1 MTCKASKN
9 NDYCPHYTAPSPR
22 RRSVSTMPATA
33 LQFALLAK
41 HQEIASLRHLA
52 EQIELVDLLGRL
64 IHALQR
70 ERGATSIYLASS
82 GKRFVAERAAS
93 RGESAPL
100 VAQLRERLDLELTPT
115 RGSTSRLL
123 SLIAWVLLD
132 LESLDVLREQ
142 IDHLALSAPDSVQA
156 FSTVIGGLVELIF
169 QFADS
174 GADPSVSRM
183 LIALVHVVEGKEEA
197 GQERAV
203 GAHMFAAGTF
213 SADQQQRLLYLIA
226 AQERS
231 LEVFASFAS
240 TAQNAWWETRMTEPH
255 MAALE
260 KLRRVLCTAHAG
272 DALDAVLSEAW
283 FDAASARIDDLWHL
297 QIALT
302 LQVQETCNAR
312 IDDAHRTLRDSERLM
327 AQLRNNPPPHTQAL
341 AQFFAGD
348 PLSARAAVH
357 ELPGR
362 LSGSDLGTLASLK
375 SLLASQSARLAGAE
389 VELDAAR
396 RALYE
401 RKLVQRAKN
410 TLMTRF
416 SLREDEA
423 YRMLQKASMD
433 GNRPLADIAEDALTS
448 PERFVEH
455 AQPSARRRTQR
466 SAPETPHDDGTT

>member
-1 MTCKASKN
+1 MS
-9 NDYCPHYTAPSPR
+9 
-22 RRSVSTMPATA
+22 ATA

-41 HQEIASLRHLA
+41 QQEIASLRRVA
-52 EQIELVDLLGRL
+52 EQIELIDLLGRL

-70 ERGATSIYLASS
+70 ERGATSIYLASL
-82 GKRFVAERAAS
+82 GKRFVAERAAA
-93 RGESAPL
+93 RDESAPL
-100 VAQLRERLDLELTPT
+100 VAQLRERLDLELAPA

-132 LESLDVLREQ
+132 LESLDALRER
-142 IDHLALSAPDSVQA
+142 IDRIALSAPDSVQA

-169 QFADS
+169 QLADS
-174 GADPSVSRM
+174 AADPSVSRM

-203 GAHMFAAGTF
+203 GAHMFAAGAF

-231 LEVFASFAS
+231 LEVFANFAS
-240 TAQNAWWETRMTEPH
+240 AEQNAWRETRMTGPH
-255 MAALE
+255 VAALE
-260 KLRRVLCTAHAG
+260 KLRRILCTAQAG
-272 DALDAVLSEAW
+272 DTLDAGLSEAW

-302 LQVQETCNAR
+302 LQVQETCDAR

-327 AQLRNNPPPHTQAL
+327 AQLRNNPPPHIQAL
-341 AQFFAGD
+341 AHFFAGD

-357 ELPGR
+357 ELPER
-362 LSGSDLGTLASLK
+362 LSGADSSTLASLK
-375 SLLASQSARLAGAE
+375 SLLESQSARLAGAE

-416 SLREDEA
+416 KLREDEA

-433 GNRPLADIAEDALTS
+433 RNRPLADIAEDALTS
-448 PERFVEH
+448 PERFVDEH
-455 AQPSARRRTQR
+455 AQPAARRRAQR
-466 SAPETPHDDGTT
+466 SAPKAPRDDGTT

>member
-1 MTCKASKN
+1 MSALHWHRVSCR
-9 NDYCPHYTAPSPR
+9 PPAP
-22 RRSVSTMPATA
+22 TMPATA

-41 HQEIASLRHLA
+41 QQEIASLRRLA

-70 ERGATSIYLASS
+70 ERGATSIYLASH
-82 GKRFVAERAAS
+82 GRRFAAEHAAS
-93 RGESAPL
+93 RDESAPL
-100 VAQLRERLDLELTPT
+100 VAQLRERLDLELTPA

-132 LESLDVLREQ
+132 LESLDALRGR
-142 IDHLALSAPDSVQA
+142 IDRIELSAPDSVQA
-156 FSTVIGGLVELIF
+156 FSTVIGGLVELVF
-169 QFADS
+169 QLADS
-174 GADPSVSRM
+174 AADPSVSRM

-231 LEVFASFAS
+231 LEVFANFAS
-240 TAQNAWWETRMTEPH
+240 ATQNAWLEARMTEPH
-255 MAALE
+255 MATLE

-272 DALDAVLSEAW
+272 DTLDAGLSEAW

-302 LQVQETCNAR
+302 LEVQETCGAR
-312 IDDAHRTLRDSERLM
+312 IDDAYRMVRDSERLM
-327 AQLRNNPPPHTQAL
+327 VQLRSNPPPHIHAL

-357 ELPGR
+357 EPPER
-362 LSGSDLGTLASLK
+362 LSGSDPCSLASLK
-375 SLLASQSARLAGAE
+375 SLLESQSARLAGAE
-389 VELDAAR
+389 VELDSAR

-401 RKLVQRAKN
+401 RKLVQRAKK
-410 TLMTRF
+410 TLMSRF

-433 GNRPLADIAEDALTS
+433 RNRPLADIAEDALTS
-448 PERFVEH
+448 PERFIDEH
-455 AQPSARRRTQR
+455 ARPSARRNAPDARTR
-466 SAPETPHDDGTT
+466 GAGTT